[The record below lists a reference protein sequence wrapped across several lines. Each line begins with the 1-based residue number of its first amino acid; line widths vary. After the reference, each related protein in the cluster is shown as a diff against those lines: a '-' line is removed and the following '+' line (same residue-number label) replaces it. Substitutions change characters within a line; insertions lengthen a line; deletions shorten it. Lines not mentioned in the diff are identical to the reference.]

1 LNKRTIALLVEA
13 IPVVSAV
20 LSIALIASSVDSDLV
35 RRVILVSTPLAFL
48 GFVFFFVG
56 RKLAK
61 EDRAVRLVG
70 ILDWLATLS
79 IIALYTLAVF
89 SFGL

>member
-1 LNKRTIALLVEA
+1 MNKRTIALLVEA

-48 GFVFFFVG
+48 GFVFFLVG